1 MRNAQGQR
9 GMQLQKLKPL
19 KVEGTSS
26 TGPEAIC
33 HIHTSLGFVFSLA
46 FVVLV
51 AMLQLADC
59 QKQTVHAE
67 KAFAHYLIL
76 LVACAVPP
84 ETPSTT
90 KLDSCSLF

>member
-1 MRNAQGQR
+1 MRDAQGQR
-9 GMQLQKLKPL
+9 GMQLQKFKPL

-26 TGPEAIC
+26 TGPEAMC
-33 HIHTSLGFVFSLA
+33 HIHASLGFVFSLA

-51 AMLQLADC
+51 AMLQLAD
-59 QKQTVHAE
+59 
-67 KAFAHYLIL
+67 YLIL
-76 LVACAVPP
+76 LVACVVPP